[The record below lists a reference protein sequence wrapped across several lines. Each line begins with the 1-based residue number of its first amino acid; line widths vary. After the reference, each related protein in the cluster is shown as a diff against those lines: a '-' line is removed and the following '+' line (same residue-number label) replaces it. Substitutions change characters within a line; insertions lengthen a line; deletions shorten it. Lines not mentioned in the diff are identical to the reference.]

1 MKFDDNVQKHIDEYF
16 DNISPED
23 LAKLLASKYHVKFD

>member
-16 DNISPED
+16 DNISSED
-23 LAKLLASKYHVKFD
+23 LVKLLDNKYHVKFD